1 MSEYLTDEEEEEE
14 YRRHRLDSSSATWN
28 KEPLGYIETTKEQIR
43 ADLDRWF
50 EETGGQSSPPGTSKR
65 LKRSYTFAHRIQ
77 GWEREDFEAEGER
90 RRVPFIW
97 ALWALCNKQ
106 QKFTP
111 KQAQAIHL
119 TYVEQ
124 ITQRVAADRLG
135 ISQTAYRDRLRAA
148 RKHLATV
155 LRAEVRAD
163 GKRPSEVRRGRNRGR

>member
-1 MSEYLTDEEEEEE
+1 MTTEEEDE
-14 YRRHRLDSSSATWN
+14 YAQERAKRLDLSSRTWN
-28 KEPLGYIETTKEQIR
+28 KDRLGYSDHTPKRVR
-43 ADLDRWF
+43 ADVDKWIN
-50 EETGGQSSPPGTSKR
+50 ETVGQSSPPGSSKKI
-65 LKRSYTFAHRIQ
+65 KRSYRYKHRAQ
-77 GWEREDFEAEGER
+77 QLERDDFEAEGER
-90 RRVPFIW
+90 RQVPYQW

-124 ITQRVAADRLG
+124 ITQREAADRLG
-135 ISQTAYRDRLRAA
+135 ITQTAYRDRLRAA